1 MKKSLCI
8 ILSVMMLLVSLA
20 ACNKNAENK
29 SDVTTTT
36 TTTTEAAFNNS
47 IIVDKTQA
55 VTDAQGNAVTDA
67 QGNTVTE
74 KVTDAN
80 GNVVTETIKP
90 TLPSVTNPDPFANG
104 SAAANTSLVN
114 DVLKPIFNG
123 KKFTMVCATVVDG
136 SSIPMTVVVDGNNMA
151 IFTSMKEVMN
161 ASGMEMSKEEAAMMK
176 QMMGDEIRVVVKDG
190 KSYSLMELFGKK
202 VYMEEN
208 ALGMDTSGF
217 TDIVATDMTYVKTTT
232 VKNGDKTYTCEEYK
246 SKDGVIRKY
255 YFLGN
260 QLVRMETI
268 EGKAPATVIEVTSL
282 STNVNKSYFSTAGYT
297 KFDES
302 SLGSMMGGMQ

>member
-8 ILSVMMLLVSLA
+8 VLSIMMLLVSLV
-20 ACNKNAENK
+20 ACNKNAESK
-29 SDVTTTT
+29 ADVTTTT

-55 VTDAQGNAVTDA
+55 VTDANGNAVTDA
-67 QGNTVTE
+67 QGNAVTE
-74 KVTDAN
+74 KVTDAK

-90 TLPSVTNPDPFANG
+90 TLPSVANPDPFANG
-104 SAAANTSLVN
+104 SAAANTSLVK
-114 DVLKPIFNG
+114 DVLTPIFNG

-136 SSIPMTVVVDGNNMA
+136 SSIPMTVVVDGDNMA

-161 ASGMEMSKEEAAMMK
+161 ASGMEMSKEEAAMMN

-217 TDIVATDMTYVKTTT
+217 TDIVAEEMTYVKTTT
-232 VKNGDKTYTCEEYK
+232 VKNGNKTYTCEEYK
-246 SKDGVIRKY
+246 AKDGTIRKY
-255 YFLGN
+255 YFLGK
-260 QLVRMETI
+260 QLARMETVSDDLT
-268 EGKAPATVIEVTSL
+268 TVIEVTSL